1 MRLNNLEGKV
11 FMALVLATTAFFLWM
26 VRHFLQPV
34 FWAVVFAVL
43 FRPLYLRI
51 HASVQGR
58 ANVAAA
64 LSTLGVVLVVAIP
77 AGLLV
82 TAVTQQALMVYQR
95 IVDGE
100 INVDAPIEFIERMLP
115 RLTEVLERFG
125 VDVDQA
131 RVWLENAAAISSQ
144 WMATQALNLGQDALR
159 VTVLFAL
166 MLYLLFFFF
175 RDGDRIM
182 QGVIRAI
189 PMGDAR
195 EERLFT
201 RFAQVSRAT
210 VKGTLVVAIVQGTL
224 GGVLFAAVGIQAAI
238 FWGMLMGVLS
248 LLPAVGPALVWLPAA
263 IYFFSTGA
271 IFKGIVVLVVGALV
285 VGLVDNVLRP
295 ILVGRGAQL
304 PDYLVL
310 LATLGGLTVFGI
322 AGFIAGPIIAAL
334 FLVMWE
340 MFAEEYAPLDT
351 LEAPPTAAD
360 VEVDV
365 AEAPEASE
373 KRIDLA
379 EAP

>member
-1 MRLNNLEGKV
+1 MRLKSLESRI

-26 VRHFLQPV
+26 VRHFLLPV
-34 FWAVVFAVL
+34 FWAVVFAIL
-43 FRPLYLRI
+43 FRPLYLRF
-51 HASVQGR
+51 HRAVGGR
-58 ANVAAA
+58 ASAAAA
-64 LSTLGVVLVVAIP
+64 LSTLAVILVVAVP
-77 AGLLV
+77 TSVLV
-82 TAVTQQALMVYQR
+82 TAVTQQALALYQR
-95 IVDGE
+95 VVDGE
-100 INVDAPIEFIERMLP
+100 VNVDAPIEFVERMLP
-115 RLTEVLERFG
+115 QLTSILARYG
-125 VDVDQA
+125 VEVDQA
-131 RVWLENAAAISSQ
+131 RVWLDNAAIASSQ
-144 WMATQALNLGQDALR
+144 WMATQALNLGQNALT

-175 RDGDRIM
+175 RDGDRIT
-182 QGVIRAI
+182 QGIIRAL

-210 VKGTLVVAIVQGTL
+210 VKGTIVVAIVQGTL
-224 GGVLFAAVGIQAAI
+224 GGILFAAVGIQGAI

-248 LLPAVGPALVWLPAA
+248 LLPAVGPALIWLPAS
-263 IYFFSTGA
+263 IYFFSTGS
-271 IFKGIVVLVVGALV
+271 IVRGMVVIVVGALV

-340 MFAEEYAPLDT
+340 MFAEEYAPFDT
-351 LEAPPTAAD
+351 LETLPTAAD
-360 VEVDV
+360 
-365 AEAPEASE
+365 AEAVVAA
-373 KRIDLA
+373 A
-379 EAP
+379 EEESVADVDPAEIP